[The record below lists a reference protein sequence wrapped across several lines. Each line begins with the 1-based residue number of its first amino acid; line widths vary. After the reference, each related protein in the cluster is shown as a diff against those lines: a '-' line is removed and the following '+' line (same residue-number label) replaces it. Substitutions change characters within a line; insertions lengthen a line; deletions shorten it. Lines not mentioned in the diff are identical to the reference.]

1 MASNGNGVAK
11 ESKEARSLFERIE
24 FPSIPKEAGRKIAQL
39 EQEFIRA
46 EVEQRKWFLLF
57 FCRDVLFFVSSLS
70 VVVCYRDSFSCD
82 RDRGRKKLSQCV
94 SRRGEKDSNIII
106 DLSSILYNDYIEY
119 ALAIY
124 GCLAM

>member
-1 MASNGNGVAK
+1 MASNGVAK

-57 FCRDVLFFVSSLS
+57 FFF
-70 VVVCYRDSFSCD
+70 
-82 RDRGRKKLSQCV
+82 
-94 SRRGEKDSNIII
+94 
-106 DLSSILYNDYIEY
+106 
-119 ALAIY
+119 LAF
-124 GCLAM
+124 